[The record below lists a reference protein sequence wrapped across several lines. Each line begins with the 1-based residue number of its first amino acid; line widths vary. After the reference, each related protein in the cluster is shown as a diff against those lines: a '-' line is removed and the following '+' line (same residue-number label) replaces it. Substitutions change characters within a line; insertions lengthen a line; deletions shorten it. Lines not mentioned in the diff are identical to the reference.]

1 MLFAYRVGQADIY
14 SLANRIEA
22 GGLSGIPLKPFTLAT
37 LRALR
42 PLLPAS
48 VPIFGCGGIGTGA
61 DALEYAREGCTAV
74 QLYTSFGYD
83 GVGTP
88 RRIKDELA
96 ALLKAEGTTWSQVVG
111 QAVQEKSWKEPPPP
125 APVRPEEVTV
135 EQLVAEAEELK
146 RLIDE
151 FASEEK
157 KNPSS
162 EETVVTAVA

>member
-1 MLFAYRVGQADIY
+1 M
-14 SLANRIEA
+14 ET

-48 VPIFGCGGIGTGA
+48 IPIFGCGGISTGA

-88 RRIKDELA
+88 RRIKDELTQ
-96 ALLKAEGTTWSQVVG
+96 LLKAENTTWSQVVKK
-111 QAVQEKSWKEPPPP
+111 AVDEKSMKELPPPE
-125 APVRPEEVTV
+125 PVKPEEVTV
-135 EQLVAEAEELK
+135 AQLVAEAEELK
-146 RLIDE
+146 RLLDE
-151 FASEEK
+151 FGGRDHVAEVEEGR
-157 KNPSS
+157 NPSS
-162 EETVVTAVA
+162 ETLAVTTVV